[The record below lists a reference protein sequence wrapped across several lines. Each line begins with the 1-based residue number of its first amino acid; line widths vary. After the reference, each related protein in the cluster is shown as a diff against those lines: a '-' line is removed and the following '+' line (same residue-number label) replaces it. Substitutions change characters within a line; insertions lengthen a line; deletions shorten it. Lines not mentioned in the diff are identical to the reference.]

1 MRIRSFARF
10 VLLSTAVATLG
21 CDDATGP
28 VDAGPLRFTARV
40 SPSTIAVGE
49 MASFQLSLVNTG
61 SETITL
67 DFPTGCPMIPYI
79 ATESG
84 SIVYPPAGTWGCSEM
99 PAQLQLT
106 PGSYITWFIDVRG
119 VSQPTTGEGGTQLTP
134 GSYRLWGELGS
145 RPNTQGRTLT
155 AELTVVE

>member
-1 MRIRSFARF
+1 MRIRSFARI
-10 VLLSTAVATLG
+10 VLLSATAATLG
-21 CDDATGP
+21 CNDATGP
-28 VDAGPLRFTARV
+28 VAAGPLRFTASV
-40 SPSTIAVGE
+40 SPSTISVGE

-84 SIVYPPAGTWGCSEM
+84 SIVYPPAGAWGCSQV

-106 PGSYITWFIDVRG
+106 SGSYITWFIDVRG
-119 VSQPTTGEGGTQLTP
+119 
-134 GSYRLWGELGS
+134 
-145 RPNTQGRTLT
+145 
-155 AELTVVE
+155 